1 MPMYEYRCA
10 DCGNLYEELRRM
22 SDADRDLQCP
32 KCGSQGVERLISA
45 FATGGC
51 TATPGGGFS

>member
-1 MPMYEYRCA
+1 MPMYEYRCE

-22 SDADRDLQCP
+22 SDADRDLKCP
-32 KCGSQGVERLISA
+32 KCASESVERLLSA

-51 TATPGGGFS
+51 SPTPGGGFS